1 MPLTVKLETRGLKR
15 AEAGLRKL
23 AREQEEIAVAAVNE
37 AAFVAQKRLIAEAAQ
52 VFQGPRKFFTKSSWI
67 VLKARPGGGKR
78 RAALIVPRKTPG
90 AKPQR
95 RHGIFETQIEGGVRG
110 IKSFEAALANAGRGL
125 PQGRRFHILV
135 PTKELRL
142 DASGNIPRRRLDELI
157 AGAKDGSVWI
167 GALGSNRNGPVGVW
181 EQTRPDGKGRPQLRL
196 LLRAIPL
203 RSVRYRPRFRLGP
216 ALQEAKAT
224 FTTASR
230 RRTEEAARAAF
241 SGGATSS
248 GPRQ

>member
-15 AEAGLRKL
+15 AAAGLRKL
-23 AREQEEIAVAAVNE
+23 AGEQEKIAVAAVNE
-37 AAFVAQKRLIAEAAQ
+37 AAFVARKRLIAEAAL
-52 VFQGPRKFFTKSSWI
+52 VFEAPRPFVTKSSWI

-78 RAALIVPRKTPG
+78 SAALVVPRNTPG

-95 RHGIFETQIEGGVRG
+95 RHGIFETQIEGGIRG
-110 IKSFEAALANAGRGL
+110 IKPFEAALANAGRGL
-125 PQGRRFHILV
+125 PRGSILV
-135 PTKELRL
+135 PTRELRL
-142 DASGNIPRRRLDELI
+142 DASGNIPRRRLAALI
-157 AGAKDGSVWI
+157 AGARDGSVWI
-167 GALGSNRNGPVGVW
+167 GPLGRNRNGPVGVW
-181 EQTRPDGKGRPQLRL
+181 ERKRRGGRGRPQLRL

-216 ALQEAKAT
+216 ALDEARTT
-224 FTTASR
+224 FTSSAR

-241 SGGATSS
+241 SGGGATSS